1 MDSPI
6 HGQKSH
12 RISLPQWLTLS
23 VHNGARAWTLHG
35 HKKSEQD
42 GEWEWMCQGRHTKN
56 SSPTRSPH
64 FQLRKAWG
72 FVSRN
77 RKIASRNQ
85 EALTIYILIWIQNR
99 LALRKDENKLH
110 SSFWFA
116 ANWLKAEMNQYGN
129 TINPQEHLQTPMA
142 DPSSLINQSVQPV
155 DTISLSLFFS
165 TLLCHRQG
173 PDCSNEAYLLAL
185 QDCYHWNLAS
195 YSYRDPS
202 FNPVTLSGEKFRL
215 DNKSMFYTFLSV
227 LLYGSVWNKEERI
240 PLNVKCVCFFFF
252 DIFKT

>member
-12 RISLPQWLTLS
+12 HISLSQGLALS
-23 VHNGARAWTLHG
+23 LQNGARAWTLHG

-42 GEWEWMCQGRHTKN
+42 GEWEWMYQGRHTKN

-64 FQLRKAWG
+64 FQLRKARG

-77 RKIASRNQ
+77 RKIASRNK

-99 LALRKDENKLH
+99 LALRKDENKRH
-110 SSFWFA
+110 SSLWFA

-155 DTISLSLFFS
+155 DTVSLSLF
-165 TLLCHRQG
+165 
-173 PDCSNEAYLLAL
+173 
-185 QDCYHWNLAS
+185 
-195 YSYRDPS
+195 
-202 FNPVTLSGEKFRL
+202 V
-215 DNKSMFYTFLSV
+215 
-227 LLYGSVWNKEERI
+227 
-240 PLNVKCVCFFFF
+240 FFFF
-252 DIFKT
+252 FHIFMSQTGSRLLKWGISVGLTGLLPLKSSIIFFQRS